1 MHKLFLPLT
10 LSALLIAGCAGQ
22 KKNAATDA
30 IYCPAH
36 RDLFVLIPD
45 PGGKVGEITI
55 SNKAGRV
62 RLSRANEA
70 VQVGENCIPAVTE
83 ILSAQDI
90 QENFQAVL
98 EVIPDSAD
106 HYILYFTSGT
116 AELTEAS
123 EKKLAAMLEKIH
135 ERLPCR
141 VSVVGHADTRAGS
154 EYNLALSLK
163 RAVEVKRKL
172 LAADVPREALEISS
186 HGENDPMVPTG
197 NNVSEPKN
205 RRVEIFVR

>member
-1 MHKLFLPLT
+1 MHKLFLSVT
-10 LSALLIAGCAGQ
+10 LSAFLIAGCAGQ
-22 KKNAATDA
+22 KKNAADA
-30 IYCPAH
+30 VYCPAQ

-45 PGGKVGEITI
+45 TEGKVGEIII
-55 SNKAGRV
+55 SNKAGSI
-62 RLSRANEA
+62 RLSEAYEA
-70 VQVGENCIPAVTE
+70 VQVGENCIPATTE

-90 QENFQAVL
+90 QENFQAAL
-98 EVIPDSAD
+98 KVIPDSTD

-141 VSVVGHADTRAGS
+141 VSVVGHTDTRAGS

-163 RAVEVKRKL
+163 RAVEVKKKL
-172 LAADVPREALEISS
+172 LAADVPREALEVSS
-186 HGENDPMVPTG
+186 HGENDPMIPTDD
-197 NNVSEPKN
+197 NVSEPRN